1 MVEKIKKVA
10 IGLILPA
17 LLVGVGLA
25 TVVAPRASSLDL
37 TLRGGAGE
45 SKSDDQANSLF
56 GTDGIFKKITT
67 VALFLIGALSVLMLI
82 YGGVRYTISGGDKEA
97 VTNAKNTILYA
108 VVGIIVAIL
117 SYAAIEFVI
126 GQFVGSGAP

>member
-10 IGLILPA
+10 ISLILPA

-37 TLRGGAGE
+37 TLRGGASSG
-45 SKSDDQANSLF
+45 KSSEQADSLF
-56 GTDGIFKKITT
+56 GENGIFKKITT

-82 YGGVRYTISGGDKEA
+82 YGGVRYTVSGGDKEA

-126 GQFVGSGAP
+126 GQFAS